1 MYNGHLLANVFMKKH
16 IVEIN
21 IDTGDVLH
29 KYNMQALYDDVE
41 KIEPNV
47 TGDWDNCL
55 NGIAYNQ

>member
-1 MYNGHLLANVFMKKH
+1 MKKH